1 MIKTLKEVKERFD
14 RIKDHKPKATKKLNE
29 LGEILASAYKFNA
42 DIADEMWQY
51 LVALNVSDNP
61 ANAKFYI
68 AQVFNKLT
76 NLLEPEEATELL
88 ALTPERVQLL
98 VLYGYD
104 GNTMWH
110 CLDTLIKGFLKLGSV
125 ENCIATIEFYFEKF
139 ERLHPGYGFSFST
152 VSNSIRYADELYQAE
167 PQYKDVVID
176 FMQQL
181 LEINDDRINAY
192 VRISMVTLCYEDC
205 DNAEELISLAF
216 EYKFA
221 AEFIELLW
229 MNHEK
234 MSSEEFAGRWISY
247 LKELDEE
254 HPRIPSPDFQKE
266 REQLRNTYHLDGT
279 QYNGSK
285 MQFFVSLMKDNDE
298 ILPYYF
304 NSVSDLGDYIVYSWI
319 VDGDWDRFTRYVAQ
333 ILINTH
339 EDRYEYSQ
347 IKRLLDCYLDAYFY
361 DEYRDSTDDFGRSH
375 KIVTDKNLSEIEVAL
390 SSISAITVGAPLHD
404 EFHETVKEFMLKA
417 SGNLDALNNV
427 GFDEH
432 IDERSPEQRLKDY
445 IHSFL
450 QSGEV
455 IHDNISG
462 EYRRICDAICESVDS
477 QLERDYTYALDDE
490 IAKFYFMHNPYEIDR
505 RTELLSACIKK
516 DNVDRAIALID
527 MMVSTKDN
535 DGYNDLNGW
544 GRQNMLTIKYLIREF
559 DYSKKN
565 SFGVESITDE
575 MRQVVKQLIDRVW
588 SSLPP
593 KSQEELSEEIYRV
606 DPAKDDF
613 EDYIEKLLKDVDV
626 YCTFP
631 KPRGKGKAPE
641 LNRMSAKIYD
651 SFDRLSL
658 NGRLDIVEKIMLK
671 FAAVREV
678 LRPVT
683 YDIWISAM
691 IRGLRK
697 DDVVKIYKNKPEIFE
712 VWLESKNLRNFEIYQ
727 VAQAIGNF
735 CTKDEFMSFKNM
747 VFSKKGFIEGFDSAF
762 NATSE
767 NTETILLFD
776 GHTVKIELDYLE
788 VSGFNPISNIALHFL
803 IAKKTSKLRSV
814 RVLSCRI
821 NDIETNDIGFYTTF
835 DDGGPSIGCNI
846 YDENSEKT
854 LTVYYDFFRIN
865 KIQQVSKIELMLVM
879 MDDAGKM
886 LETSSP
892 IVLEYDIYSG
902 DYIGAG

>member
-1 MIKTLKEVKERFD
+1 M
-14 RIKDHKPKATKKLNE
+14 
-29 LGEILASAYKFNA
+29 
-42 DIADEMWQY
+42 
-51 LVALNVSDNP
+51 
-61 ANAKFYI
+61 
-68 AQVFNKLT
+68 
-76 NLLEPEEATELL
+76 
-88 ALTPERVQLL
+88 
-98 VLYGYD
+98 
-104 GNTMWH
+104 
-110 CLDTLIKGFLKLGSV
+110 
-125 ENCIATIEFYFEKF
+125 
-139 ERLHPGYGFSFST
+139 
-152 VSNSIRYADELYQAE
+152 SNSIRYADELYQTE
-167 PQYKDVVID
+167 PQYKDVVIE

-181 LEINDDRINAY
+181 LGINDDRINAY

-205 DNAEELISLAF
+205 DNAEELISLAS

-229 MNHEK
+229 MNREK
-234 MSSEEFAGRWISY
+234 MSSEEFASRWLFY
-247 LKELDEE
+247 LKGLDEE
-254 HPRIPSPDFQKE
+254 HPRVPSPDFQKE
-266 REQLRNTYHLDGT
+266 REQLRNTYRLDGT

-304 NSVSDLGDYIVYSWI
+304 NSVSNLGDYIIYSWI

-333 ILINTH
+333 LLINTH
-339 EDRYEYSQ
+339 EERYEYSR

-361 DEYRDSTDDFGRSH
+361 EDYRDSTDEYGRSN
-375 KIVTDKNLSEIEVAL
+375 KIVTDENLSEFEAAL
-390 SSISAITVGAPLHD
+390 SSISAITVGSPLHD
-404 EFHETVKEFMLKA
+404 EFHESIKEFMLKA

-427 GFDEH
+427 GFDER

-455 IHDNISG
+455 VHDHSSG
-462 EYRRICDAICESVDS
+462 EYRRICDALREETSESYNHTHRITIDISSVVKKALIDKLISEGTLSEEDRERFLDDTDNGVKVTSDDDERESVDPR
-477 QLERDYTYALDDE
+477 LERDYAYALDDE
-490 IAKFYFMHNPYEIDR
+490 IAKFYFMHSPYEYDR

-516 DNVDRAIALID
+516 NNVDRAIALID
-527 MMVSTKDN
+527 MMASTKGN
-535 DGYNDLNGW
+535 DGYSDLNGW
-544 GRQNMLTIKYLIREF
+544 GRQNMLTIMYLIREF

-565 SFGVESITDE
+565 SFAVESITDE
-575 MRQVVKQLIDRVW
+575 MRQIVKQLVDRVW
-588 SSLPP
+588 PSLPP
-593 KSQEELSEEIYRV
+593 KSQEELSEEVYRV
-606 DPAKDDF
+606 SPAKDAL
-613 EDYIEKLLKDVDV
+613 EEYIEQLLKDVDI

-641 LNRMSAKIYD
+641 INRMSAKIHA
-651 SFDRLSL
+651 SFERLSR

-671 FAAVREV
+671 FAAVRDV

-683 YDIWISAM
+683 YDTWMSTM
-691 IRGLRK
+691 IRELRE

-712 VWLESKNLRNFEIYQ
+712 AWLESETLRNFEIYQ
-727 VAQAIGNF
+727 VAQEIGSF
-735 CTKDEFMSFKNM
+735 CTRDEFMAFRNM

-767 NTETILLFD
+767 NTETKLLFD
-776 GHTVKIELDYLE
+776 GHTAKIELDYLE
-788 VSGFNPISNIALHFL
+788 VSGFNPVSNIELHFL
-803 IAKKTSKLRSV
+803 IARKISKLRSI

-821 NDIETNDIGFYTTF
+821 NDIETDDIGFYTTF

-846 YDENSEKT
+846 YDENSEET

-879 MDDAGKM
+879 MDGAGKV